1 MAVVH
6 GKNGCAAIKDGTAI
20 SKIMN
25 ITAWTVNEI
34 NEVAEARVMEE
45 DYVLRYQGMRDWN
58 VSLEGLAEST
68 IGAAYLTSR
77 IATGTPG
84 NTLPS
89 ATLFIRLRNNIG
101 TIPVYEGSGVMTDF
115 SYASSADGVP
125 TFSATIAGNGALRFV
140 ERGD

>member
-1 MAVVH
+1 MAVEH
-6 GKNGCAAIKDGTAI
+6 GKNGSAFIKAGTTFT
-20 SKIMN
+20 KIAH

-58 VSLEGLAEST
+58 VSLEGLAEAT
-68 IGAAYLTSR
+68 AGAAYLTAR
-77 IATGTPG
+77 IATGTTGP
-84 NTLPS
+84 LPS
-89 ATLFIRLRNNIG
+89 ATLFVRLRNGTG

-125 TFSATIAGNGALRFV
+125 TFSSTIAGNGALKFL
-140 ERGD
+140 EP